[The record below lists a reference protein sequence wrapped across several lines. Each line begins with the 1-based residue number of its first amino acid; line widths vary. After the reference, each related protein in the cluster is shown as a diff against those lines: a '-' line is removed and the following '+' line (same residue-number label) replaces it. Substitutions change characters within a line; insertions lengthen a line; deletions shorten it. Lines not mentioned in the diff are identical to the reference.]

1 MLRERIDHSHFNTMI
16 NEHRLSNSDL
26 FFNFTRMSPT
36 TFEEMVILLGPYLQ
50 RIHSRPDI
58 LSVGEILATTLRLV
72 FYNIYVKI

>member
-1 MLRERIDHSHFNTMI
+1 MI

-36 TFEEMVILLGPYLQ
+36 TFEELVILMGPYLQ

-58 LSVGEILATTLRLV
+58 LSVGEILAVYIKVSFCTI
-72 FYNIYVKI
+72 FM